1 MWIVAHFK
9 VEVMLM
15 TELRVS
21 IASQGVL
28 TA

>member
-9 VEVMLM
+9 VEVIFM